1 MTCLLETRGDED
13 VEREAGKKG
22 AISGIF
28 QRAAHRT
35 RPSTIV

>member
-1 MTCLLETRGDED
+1 MTCLLETRGD

-28 QRAAHRT
+28 QRAA
-35 RPSTIV
+35 RPSTIS